1 MLITTDFLTIF
12 LYIST
17 VCSVL
22 LILKTVFQ
30 FFKWLLGI

>member
-1 MLITTDFLTIF
+1 MLVTTDYLDIF
-12 LYIST
+12 LYINM

-30 FFKWLLGI
+30 FFKWLLK

>member
-1 MLITTDFLTIF
+1 MLITTDFLMIF

-17 VCSVL
+17 ISSIL

-30 FFKWLLGI
+30 FFKWLLK